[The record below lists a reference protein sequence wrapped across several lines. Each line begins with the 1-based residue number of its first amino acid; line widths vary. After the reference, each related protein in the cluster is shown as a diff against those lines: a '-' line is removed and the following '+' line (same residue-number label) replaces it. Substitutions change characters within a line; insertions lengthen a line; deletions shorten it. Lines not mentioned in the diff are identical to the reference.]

1 MTSFLSDKSTFKALV
16 AAGIATSID
25 IVIYK
30 NNNYKATALLASTVG
45 LSNYVAG
52 KISLPDITNGALGT
66 STMYDVKTIEQ
77 RILELTLSS
86 GSSFVLSK
94 FVFKNMRDLPMMQY
108 IGIFL
113 GSSVGAEYI
122 CDYTFKDPLSYLS

>member
-1 MTSFLSDKSTFKALV
+1 MTSFLSDKSIFKSLV
-16 AAGIATSID
+16 AAGVAASID

-45 LSNYVAG
+45 ASSYVSS
-52 KISLPDITNGALGT
+52 KLILPDVTGT
-66 STMYDVKTIEQ
+66 QFDNSFMESSTLQQ

-94 FVFKNMRDLPMMQY
+94 YVLKNMRELPMMQY
-108 IGIFL
+108 IGIFG
-113 GSSVGAEYI
+113 GSSLISEYI
-122 CDYTFKDPLSYLS
+122 ADYVFKEALSYLS

>member
-1 MTSFLSDKSTFKALV
+1 MTSFLSDKSIFKSLV
-16 AAGIATSID
+16 AAGVAASID

-45 LSNYVAG
+45 ASSYVSS
-52 KISLPDITNGALGT
+52 KLILPDVSGSQFDT
-66 STMYDVKTIEQ
+66 SFMESSTLQQ

-94 FVFKNMRDLPMMQY
+94 YVLKNMRELPMMQY
-108 IGIFL
+108 IGIFG
-113 GSSVGAEYI
+113 GSSVVSEYI
-122 CDYTFKDPLSYLS
+122 SDYVFKEALSYLS

>member
-1 MTSFLSDKSTFKALV
+1 MTSFLSDKSIFKALV
-16 AAGIATSID
+16 AAGVAASID

-45 LSNYVAG
+45 ASSYVSS
-52 KISLPDITNGALGT
+52 KLILPDVTGT
-66 STMYDVKTIEQ
+66 QFDTSFMESSTLQQ

-94 FVFKNMRDLPMMQY
+94 YVLKNMRELPMMQY
-108 IGIFL
+108 IGIFG
-113 GSSVGAEYI
+113 GSSVVSEYI
-122 CDYTFKDPLSYLS
+122 SDYVFKEALSYLS